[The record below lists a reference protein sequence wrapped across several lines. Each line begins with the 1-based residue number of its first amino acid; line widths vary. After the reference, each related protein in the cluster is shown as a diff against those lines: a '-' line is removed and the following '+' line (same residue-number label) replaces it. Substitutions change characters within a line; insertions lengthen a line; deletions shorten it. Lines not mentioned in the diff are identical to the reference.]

1 MIHIGVKRW
10 LPDLARRRLS
20 SSDVTCELW
29 TTPTRGPCPLR
40 PRLTCGPWG
49 HVSCTLCGPLPPL
62 DLNGPHTGRLLCC
75 LHSALIAFCS
85 PLVTCAREN
94 TAAAGGHRHR
104 FHFTLY
110 PLLPCVLCAGG
121 AVATAHAP
129 LSPSVPSPSRVL
141 TLCLSYYLFLC
152 FLLLPHWQN
161 FSESVDPAII
171 YRKCQD
177 MFALR
182 TNLMNDNIFLPRSL
196 RLGFLF
202 FVFLRSLFF
211 LLFLFCF
218 CCRLVD
224 SLVQNPLL
232 MPDLFSLRVDLMNGD
247 IFCVLSLLP
256 LFHFFS
262 FTLSCCKFHSC
273 RWARVLTLG
282 LFFVLSLLAFL
293 FYFLLPPHWLLG
305 A

>member
-1 MIHIGVKRW
+1 MWTVNDADTW
-10 LPDLARRRLS
+10 ALPPPPAADMWAMRACVAHAVWAPSTSRFERSPHGSTPLLPSLRPHRFLLS
-20 SSDVTCELW
+20 S
-29 TTPTRGPCPLR
+29 R
-40 PRLTCGPWG
+40 
-49 HVSCTLCGPLPPL
+49 H
-62 DLNGPHTGRLLCC
+62 
-75 LHSALIAFCS
+75 LHS
-85 PLVTCAREN
+85 RK
-94 TAAAGGHRHR
+94 HRHR

-129 LSPSVPSPSRVL
+129 LSPSVLSPSRVL

-152 FLLLPHWQN
+152 FLLLPRWQN

-182 TNLMNDNIFLPRSL
+182 ANLMNDNIFLPRSL

-232 MPDLFSLRVDLMNGD
+232 MPDLFSLCADLMNGD
-247 IFCVLSLLP
+247 IFFVLSLLP
-256 LFHFFS
+256 SFHFFS

-273 RWARVLTLG
+273 RWARALTLG